1 MKNLNEFMLLFRLE
15 PSNEK
20 TTPEQLTEMHEHWGK
35 FIGGIAS
42 QAKLV
47 STTRLGFEGNLIDDE
62 LRVNKGIAMSEN
74 KTLSGNMVLKASS
87 LEEATDMAKG
97 CPILKMGGTVEVR
110 SVLPME
116 S

>member
-15 PSNEK
+15 PNDEEP
-20 TTPEQLTEMHEHWGK
+20 TPEQLRAMHEHWGK

-47 STTRLGFEGNLIDDE
+47 STTRLGYEGNLINAE
-62 LRVNKGIAMSEN
+62 LRVIKGIAISDD

-97 CPILKMGGTVEVR
+97 CPILNMGGTVEVR
-110 SVLPME
+110 SLIPME